1 MCEKPLCD
9 EDFLSFALQHYD
21 NPQCGSIEEFYE
33 DLDRIKYIKRLL
45 NREDG
50 DIGQRN
56 RLILNHLIIMTNVF
70 GIEEG
75 NRILFYRMEEK
86 FYPRLKTF
94 LYFLN
99 VLHLEIPEAD
109 LAAIPM
115 EQGLLEELRKI

>member
-21 NPQCGSIEEFYE
+21 NPQCGSLEEFYE
-33 DLDRIKYIKRLL
+33 DLDRIKYIKRLM

-99 VLHLEIPEAD
+99 VLHIEIPEAD
-109 LAAIPM
+109 IAAIPI
-115 EQGLLEELRKI
+115 EIKLLEELRKI

>member
-21 NPQCGSIEEFYE
+21 NPQCGSLEEFYE
-33 DLDRIKYIKRLL
+33 DLDRIKYIKRLM

-50 DIGQRN
+50 DLGQRN

-109 LAAIPM
+109 IAAIPM
-115 EQGLLEELRKI
+115 ESKLLEELRKI

>member
-21 NPQCGSIEEFYE
+21 NPQCGSLEEFYE
-33 DLDRIKYIKRLL
+33 DLDRIKYIKRLM

-50 DIGQRN
+50 DLGQRN

-99 VLHLEIPEAD
+99 VLHIEIPEAD
-109 LAAIPM
+109 IAAIPM
-115 EQGLLEELRKI
+115 ESKLLEELRKI

>member
-21 NPQCGSIEEFYE
+21 NPQCGSLEEFYE
-33 DLDRIKYIKRLL
+33 DLDRIKYIKRLM

-50 DIGQRN
+50 DLGQRN

>member
-21 NPQCGSIEEFYE
+21 NPQCGSLEEFYE

-50 DIGQRN
+50 DLGQRN

>member
-21 NPQCGSIEEFYE
+21 NPQCGSLEEFYE
-33 DLDRIKYIKRLL
+33 DLDRIKYIKRLM

-109 LAAIPM
+109 IAAIPM
-115 EQGLLEELRKI
+115 EFKLLEELRKI

>member
-21 NPQCGSIEEFYE
+21 NPQCGSLEEFYE
-33 DLDRIKYIKRLL
+33 DLDRIKYIKRLM

-99 VLHLEIPEAD
+99 VLHIEIPEAD
-109 LAAIPM
+109 IAAIPM
-115 EQGLLEELRKI
+115 ETKLLEELRKI

>member
-1 MCEKPLCD
+1 MCDKPLCD

-21 NPQCGSIEEFYE
+21 NPQCGSLEEFYE

-50 DIGQRN
+50 DLGQRN

-109 LAAIPM
+109 IAAIPM
-115 EQGLLEELRKI
+115 ESKLLS

>member
-9 EDFLSFALQHYD
+9 EDFLSFALRHYD
-21 NPQCGSIEEFYE
+21 NPQCGSLEEFYE
-33 DLDRIKYIKRLL
+33 DLDRIKYIKRLM

-109 LAAIPM
+109 IAAIPM
-115 EQGLLEELRKI
+115 ESKLLEELRKI

>member
-1 MCEKPLCD
+1 MREKPLCD

-21 NPQCGSIEEFYE
+21 NPQCGSLEEFYE

-50 DIGQRN
+50 DLGQRN

>member
-1 MCEKPLCD
+1 MCKKPLCD

-21 NPQCGSIEEFYE
+21 NPQCGSLEEFYE

-50 DIGQRN
+50 DLGQRN

>member
-9 EDFLSFALQHYD
+9 ENLLSFALQHYD
-21 NPQCGSIEEFYE
+21 NPQCGSLEEFYE
-33 DLDRIKYIKRLL
+33 DLDRIKYIKRLM
-45 NREDG
+45 NRDDG
-50 DIGQRN
+50 DLGQRN
-56 RLILNHLIIMTNVF
+56 RLILNHLIILTNVF

-86 FYPRLKTF
+86 FYSRLKTF

-115 EQGLLEELRKI
+115 EQGLLKELRKI

>member
-21 NPQCGSIEEFYE
+21 NPQCGSLEEFYE
-33 DLDRIKYIKRLL
+33 DLDRIKYIKRLM

-99 VLHLEIPEAD
+99 VLHIEIPEAD
-109 LAAIPM
+109 IAAIPM
-115 EQGLLEELRKI
+115 EIKLLEELRKI

>member
-21 NPQCGSIEEFYE
+21 NPQCGSLEEFYE
-33 DLDRIKYIKRLL
+33 DLDRIKYIKRLM

-50 DIGQRN
+50 DLGQRN

-115 EQGLLEELRKI
+115 ESKLLEELRKI

>member
-21 NPQCGSIEEFYE
+21 NPQCGSLEEFYE
-33 DLDRIKYIKRLL
+33 DLDRIKYIKRLM

-50 DIGQRN
+50 DLGQRN

-109 LAAIPM
+109 IAAIPM
-115 EQGLLEELRKI
+115 EFKLLEELRKI